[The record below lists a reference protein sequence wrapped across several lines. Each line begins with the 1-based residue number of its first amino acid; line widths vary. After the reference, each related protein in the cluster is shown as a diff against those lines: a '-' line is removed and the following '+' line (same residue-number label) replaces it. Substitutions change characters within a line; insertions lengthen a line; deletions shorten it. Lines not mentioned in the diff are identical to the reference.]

1 MNLTMSDGVVLNIET
16 GGEPKNPLVVLLHG
30 FPQSS
35 HAWLPELNRLVK
47 EGFYVV
53 APDLRG
59 YGKSEKPS
67 AVSSY
72 KGTRLALDIK
82 EIIEGLGK
90 KSARIASHDW
100 GAVVAWLVAALHPE
114 VVEKLIVMNG
124 PHPDRIKKLLKT
136 DSDQRK
142 RSWYI
147 FFFQL
152 PFLPELFMRNE
163 RTMPKVLQA
172 ANPNAFSPEDISY
185 YREAARA
192 PGAARAMINYYRASA
207 RFGSPRLP
215 KIKAPTL
222 VLWGEQDVALS
233 PKLLDG
239 LDKHVENL
247 KIQMLPTSSH
257 WVMEDAPAEAHAAIR
272 SFFAG

>member
-1 MNLTMSDGVVLNIET
+1 MNLTMSDGVVLNVET
-16 GGEPKNPLVVLLHG
+16 GGDPKNKLVLLLHG

-53 APDLRG
+53 APDMRG

-72 KGTRLALDIK
+72 KSARLALDVK
-82 EIIEGLGK
+82 EIIEGLGR
-90 KSARIASHDW
+90 KSALVASHDW

-136 DSDQRK
+136 DGDQRK

-152 PFLPELFMRNE
+152 PLLPEIFMRNE

-172 ANPNAFSPEDISY
+172 ASPNAFSEEDISY

-207 RFGSPRLP
+207 RYGSPRLP
-215 KIKAPTL
+215 KIKTPTL
-222 VLWGEQDVALS
+222 VLWGAKDVALS
-233 PKLLDG
+233 PKLLDD
-239 LDKHVENL
+239 LDEHVDDL

-257 WVMEDAPAEAHAAIR
+257 WVMEDAPDEAHAAIR
-272 SFFAG
+272 SFFS

>member
-1 MNLTMSDGVVLNIET
+1 MNLTMSDGVVLNVET
-16 GGEPKNPLVVLLHG
+16 GGDPKDRLVLLLHG

-35 HAWLPELNRLVK
+35 RAWLRELDRLVK
-47 EGFYVV
+47 EGFYVA
-53 APDLRG
+53 APDMRG

-67 AVSSY
+67 AVSAY

-82 EIIEGLGK
+82 EIILGLGK
-90 KSARIASHDW
+90 ERALVASHDW
-100 GAVVAWLVAALHPE
+100 GAVVGWLVAALHPE
-114 VVEKLIVMNG
+114 VVEKLIIMNG

-136 DSDQRK
+136 NQDQRK

-152 PFLPELFMRNE
+152 PILPELFMRNE
-163 RTMPKVLQA
+163 KTMTKVLRGA
-172 ANPNAFSPEDISY
+172 TPNAFSEEDISY

-207 RFGSPRLP
+207 RYGSPRLP

-239 LDKHVENL
+239 LDQLVDNL
-247 KIQMLPTSSH
+247 EIRMLPTASH
-257 WVMEDAPAEAHAAIR
+257 WVMEDAPDEAHAAIA
-272 SFFAG
+272 SFFA

>member
-1 MNLTMSDGVVLNIET
+1 MNLTMSDGVVLNVET
-16 GGEPKNPLVVLLHG
+16 GGDPNDRLVVLLHG

-35 HAWLPELNRLVK
+35 RAWLRELDRLVK

-53 APDLRG
+53 APDMRG

-67 AVSSY
+67 AVSAY
-72 KGTRLALDIK
+72 KSSRLALDIK
-82 EIIEGLGK
+82 EVIEGLGK
-90 KSARIASHDW
+90 KSALVVSHDW
-100 GAVVAWLVAALHPE
+100 GAVVAWAVAAFHPE
-114 VVEKLIVMNG
+114 VVEKLIILNG

-136 DSDQRK
+136 DQDQRK

-152 PFLPELFMRNE
+152 PMLPELFMRNE
-163 RTMPKVLQA
+163 KTMPKVLRGA
-172 ANPNAFSPEDISY
+172 TPNAFSEEDISY
-185 YREAARA
+185 YRDAARA

-207 RFGSPRLP
+207 RYGLPRLP
-215 KIKAPTL
+215 KVKAPTL

-233 PKLLDG
+233 PKLLEH
-239 LDKHVENL
+239 LDEHVDNL
-247 KIQMLPTSSH
+247 KIEMLPTASH
-257 WVMEDAPAEAHAAIR
+257 WVIEDAPDEVHAAIR

>member
-1 MNLTMSDGVVLNIET
+1 MNLTMSDGVVLNAET
-16 GGEPKNPLVVLLHG
+16 GGDPKNRLVLLLHG

-35 HAWLPELNRLVK
+35 HAWMPELNRLVK

-53 APDLRG
+53 APDMRG

-82 EIIEGLGK
+82 EIIEGLGR
-90 KSARIASHDW
+90 KSALVASHDW
-100 GAVVAWLVAALHPE
+100 GAVVAWLVAAFHPE

-152 PFLPELFMRNE
+152 PLLPEIFMRNQK
-163 RTMPKVLQA
+163 TMGKVLQA
-172 ANPNAFSPEDISY
+172 ANANAFSEEDISY
-185 YREAARA
+185 YRDAARA
-192 PGAARAMINYYRASA
+192 PGAARAMINYYRASG
-207 RFGSPRLP
+207 RYGSPRLP

-233 PKLLDG
+233 PKLLDD
-239 LDKHVENL
+239 LDKHVDDL
-247 KIQMLPTSSH
+247 KIQMLPTASH
-257 WVMEDAPAEAHAAIR
+257 WVMEDAPNEAHAAIS
-272 SFFAG
+272 SFFS

>member
-1 MNLTMSDGVVLNIET
+1 MNLTMSDGVKLNLET
-16 GGEPKNPLVVLLHG
+16 RGDPKNRLVLLLHG

-35 HAWLPELNRLVK
+35 HAWARELDRLAN
-47 EGFYVV
+47 EGFYAV

-67 AVSSY
+67 AVSAY
-72 KGTRLALDIK
+72 KGSRLALDIK
-82 EIIEGLGK
+82 EIVTGLGRER
-90 KSARIASHDW
+90 ALVASHDW
-100 GAVVAWLVAALHPE
+100 GAVIAWLVAALHPE
-114 VVEKLIVMNG
+114 VVERLVIMNG

-136 DSDQRK
+136 NGDQRK

-152 PFLPELFMRNE
+152 PFFPELFMRRE
-163 RTMPKVLQA
+163 KTMNMVLRGA
-172 ANPNAFSPEDISY
+172 RPDTFSDAEISY

-207 RFGSPRLP
+207 RYGSPKLP
-215 KIKAPTL
+215 NVKAPTL

-233 PKLLDG
+233 PKLLDD
-239 LDKHVENL
+239 LDKHVDDL
-247 KIQMLPTSSH
+247 KIEMLPSASH
-257 WVMEDAPAEAHAAIR
+257 WVMEDSPDEAHAAIA
-272 SFFAG
+272 SFFA